1 MAERNI
7 MIYNNEDEP
16 KKADEETASPEPF
29 TDDEGE
35 PLIGLVGEITEE
47 ATQQIALMMLA
58 LNGGKVLNTRGEEEE
73 RPEDIEFF
81 ISSGGGSVSEMFTIY
96 DLMQLVQNHRDIATF
111 GYGKVASAAVPL
123 LASGTPGKRH
133 MAKHARLM
141 LHHCSSNASGPV
153 PSVRTN
159 FNELKKVEDMM
170 VEVLA
175 QHSKLS
181 AGEIFNILSRNT
193 DEYFSAEEALEMGI
207 VDKII

>member
-1 MAERNI
+1 
-7 MIYNNEDEP
+7 MIYNEEEE
-16 KKADEETASPEPF
+16 KAPEEAETPPEPF
-29 TDDEGE
+29 GDKEE

-47 ATQQIALMMLA
+47 ATQQIALML
-58 LNGGKVLNTRGEEEE
+58 LGFNGGKVLNTEEPEE
-73 RPEDIEFF
+73 RPEDLEFF
-81 ISSGGGSVSEMFTIY
+81 ISSGGGSISEMFTIY
-96 DLMQLVQNHRDIATF
+96 DLMQLVQGYRDIATF
-111 GYGKVASAAVPL
+111 GYGKIASAAVPL

-133 MAKHARLM
+133 IAKHARLM
-141 LHHCSSNASGPV
+141 LHHCSSNVGGPV

-175 QHSKLS
+175 EHSHLS

-193 DEYFSAEEALEMGI
+193 DEYFSAEDALEMGL

>member
-1 MAERNI
+1 
-7 MIYNNEDEP
+7 MIYN
-16 KKADEETASPEPF
+16 KKDATEESEEEATPLEPF
-29 TDDEGE
+29 TDEEGE

-47 ATQQIALMMLA
+47 ATQQVALMLLS
-58 LNGGKVLNTRGEEEE
+58 LNGGKVLNVQDEEEE

-81 ISSGGGSVSEMFTIY
+81 ISSGGGAVSEMFTIY
-96 DLMQLVQNHRDIATF
+96 DLMRLVQGHRDIATF
-111 GYGKVASAAVPL
+111 GYGKIASAAVPL
-123 LASGTPGKRH
+123 LAAGTPGKRH

-141 LHHCSSNASGPV
+141 LHHCSSNASGPI

-170 VEVLA
+170 VDILA
-175 QHSKLS
+175 EHSKLS

>member
-1 MAERNI
+1 
-7 MIYNNEDEP
+7 MIYNNEEESE
-16 KKADEETASPEPF
+16 EETSATEPF
-29 TDDEGE
+29 TDEEGE

-47 ATQQIALMMLA
+47 ATQQVALMLLA
-58 LNGGKVLNTRGEEEE
+58 LNGGKVLNTSDEED
-73 RPEDIEFF
+73 RPDDIEFF

-96 DLMQLVQNHRDIATF
+96 DLMQLVETYRDIATF
-111 GYGKVASAAVPL
+111 GYGKIASAAVPL

-175 QHSKLS
+175 KHSNLS
-181 AGEIFNILSRNT
+181 AGEIFNILSGNT
-193 DEYFSAEEALEMGI
+193 DEYFSAQEALEMGL

>member
-7 MIYNNEDEP
+7 MIYNNENDP
-16 KKADEETASPEPF
+16 KKIDEEPPTPEPF
-29 TDDEGE
+29 ADEEGE
-35 PLIGLVGEITEE
+35 PLIGLVGDITEE
-47 ATQQIALMMLA
+47 ATQQIALMLLA
-58 LNGGKVLNTRGEEEE
+58 HNGGKVLNTNTEEE

-96 DLMQLVQNHRDIATF
+96 DLMQLVQGHRDIATF
-111 GYGKVASAAVPL
+111 GYGKIASAAVPL
-123 LASGTPGKRH
+123 LACGTPGKRH

-141 LHHCSSNASGPV
+141 LHHCSSNASGAV

-193 DEYFSAEEALEMGI
+193 DEYFSAEEALEMGF
-207 VDKII
+207 VDEII